1 MTTPF
6 HEEEALGKIYDRR
19 LMRRLLAYLGPY
31 KPTVVFSF
39 LLVLVGSALKLV
51 GPYLTKVAIDD
62 YITPGDLEG
71 LDFVALLY
79 VLALLLQFAVSF
91 FQVYL
96 MNMAGQR
103 VMFDMRR
110 EIFSHLQRLQ
120 PAFFDKNPVG
130 RLVTRVTTDVDALN
144 ELFTSGV
151 VTIFGDL
158 FMLLGIMMVLIYLDW
173 RLALVT
179 FTVLPA
185 LFAVTLVFKR
195 RVREVYRKV
204 RTRVAMLNAF
214 IQENVIGMQVVQ
226 LFRQERRKLGQ
237 YSDLNRQHQD
247 ANLESVF
254 QYALFYPAIEFLGAV
269 AVALIIWYG
278 GWQILL
284 GGLTGLTL
292 GGLVAFIQ
300 YSERFFRPISD
311 LSEKFNILQGAMAS
325 SERIFRLLDTEVTV
339 ASPGL
344 RPFASALRASAA
356 PRRSASR
363 GGGSGFGEAH
373 RSVAE
378 AGLIRFES
386 VWFAYQNEDWVLED
400 LDLEVRQGETV
411 AVVGHTGAGKTTL
424 TSLLLRFY
432 DVQRGRVLV
441 DGVDVREWDLRDLR
455 RRFGVVLQDVHLF
468 SGTIASNIRLGDR
481 EITDREVAEAA
492 AAVHLDG
499 YIATLPRGLEE
510 EVKERGSSLSAGQKQ
525 LVSFARALVHDPR
538 ILILDEATSNVDTHT
553 EILVRE
559 ALERLLESRT
569 SLVIAHRLSTIQKA
583 DRILVMHKGRVRE
596 VGSHQ
601 ELLAKRGIYYRL
613 YQLQYKDQEIA
624 VPLLGAERPGSGV
637 SRDKMA
643 PS

>member
-1 MTTPF
+1 MTTSF

-31 KPTVVFSF
+31 KLTVVFSL
-39 LLVLVGSALKLV
+39 LLVIAASALKLV

-62 YITPGDLEG
+62 YITRGNLEG
-71 LDFVALLY
+71 LDSIALLY
-79 VLALLLQFAVSF
+79 VLALVLQFAISF

-120 PAFFDKNPVG
+120 PAFFDKNPIG

-151 VTIFGDL
+151 VTIFGDV
-158 FMLLGIMMVLIYLDW
+158 FMLFGIMVVLIYLDW

-185 LFAVTLVFKR
+185 LFAVTMMFKR

-214 IQENVIGMQVVQ
+214 IQENIVGMQVVQ
-226 LFRQERRKLGQ
+226 LFRQEPRKFGQ

-269 AVALIIWYG
+269 AIALIIWYG

-284 GGLTGLTL
+284 GGLTL

-300 YSERFFRPISD
+300 YSEKFFRPISD

-325 SERIFRLLDTEVTV
+325 SERIFKLLDTEVSV
-339 ASPGL
+339 ASPPVPVTRTEG
-344 RPFASALRASAA
+344 
-356 PRRSASR
+356 R
-363 GGGSGFGEAH
+363 GS
-373 RSVAE
+373 
-378 AGLIRFES
+378 IRFEN
-386 VWFAYQNEDWVLED
+386 VWFAYRDENWVLED
-400 LDLEVRQGETV
+400 LDLEVRPGETV

-441 DGVDVREWDLRDLR
+441 DGVDVREWNLQELR
-455 RRFGVVLQDVHLF
+455 RQFGMVLQDVHLF

-481 EITDREVAEAA
+481 EITDQEVAEAA
-492 AAVHLDG
+492 AVVHLDG
-499 YIATLPRGLEE
+499 FVAGLPRGLEE

-525 LVSFARALVHDPR
+525 LVSFARALVHEPR

-553 EILVRE
+553 EILIRE
-559 ALERLLESRT
+559 ALERLLENRT

-583 DRILVMHKGRVRE
+583 DRIVVMHKGRVRE
-596 VGSHQ
+596 VGNHQ
-601 ELLAKRGIYYRL
+601 ELLARRGIYYRL
-613 YQLQYKDQEIA
+613 YQLQYKDQEIGMISGDRA
-624 VPLLGAERPGSGV
+624 LG
-637 SRDKMA
+637 
-643 PS
+643 